1 MNSRRFSFQLFL
13 TVDGYPSVIQFGMAR
28 LFILSRKSMTLQ
40 LTVPNMACSVCASTI
55 TKALQAVDAN
65 ASIQADP
72 TTKLVSVETQA
83 SETAIKEA
91 LAAAGYPVA

>member
-1 MNSRRFSFQLFL
+1 MNSRRLSFQLFL
-13 TVDGYPSVIQFGMAR
+13 VWLGCS
-28 LFILSRKSMTLQ
+28 LLSRKSMTLQ
-40 LTVPNMACSVCASTI
+40 LTVPNMSCSVCASTI

-91 LAAAGYPVA
+91 LAAAGYPAG

>member
-1 MNSRRFSFQLFL
+1 VQDN
-13 TVDGYPSVIQFGMAR
+13 VPVIQLGLAR
-28 LFILSRKSMTLQ
+28 LFILSRKSMTFQ
-40 LTVPNMACSVCASTI
+40 LTVPNMSCSVCASTI

-72 TTKLVSVETQA
+72 ITKLVSVETQA

-91 LAAAGYPVA
+91 LAAAGYPVG

>member
-1 MNSRRFSFQLFL
+1 MCEGYVSIIQLGL
-13 TVDGYPSVIQFGMAR
+13 AQ

-40 LTVPNMACSVCASTI
+40 LTVPSMSCSVCASKI
-55 TKALQAVDAN
+55 TQALQAVDAN

-72 TTKLVSVETQA
+72 TTKLVNVETQA

>member
-1 MNSRRFSFQLFL
+1 
-13 TVDGYPSVIQFGMAR
+13 
-28 LFILSRKSMTLQ
+28 
-40 LTVPNMACSVCASTI
+40 MACSACASTI
-55 TKALQAVDAN
+55 TKAVQAVDAN

-91 LAAAGYPVA
+91 LATAGYPVA

>member
-1 MNSRRFSFQLFL
+1 LVWLGCLF
-13 TVDGYPSVIQFGMAR
+13 
-28 LFILSRKSMTLQ
+28 LSRKSMTLQ
-40 LTVPNMACSVCASTI
+40 LTVPNMSCSVCANTI

-65 ASIQADP
+65 ASVQADP
-72 TTKLVSVETQA
+72 TTKLVNVETQA